1 MMMQKDNESLI
12 VVCSCTSPKRMRN
25 RVEIGKLISALQNAG
40 YTVTPVSDL
49 CKTALSDTEQMA
61 AFASS
66 TVIACYPRAIQ
77 SIFGRLGLNTQRVY
91 DIHSHSAEEIL
102 EEMGIIHP
110 FAEQDRS
117 LSRFM
122 PVLSFSDETP
132 DGERPAWYP
141 VIDKTRCTDCGK
153 CHDFC
158 LFGVYS
164 VSEGRAS
171 VSHPRNC
178 KDQCPACARVCP
190 SKAIIFPKYDKS
202 PVNGGL
208 HDEEPSAG
216 LDKASYH
223 AALRYRLE
231 ERRAKIS
238 LLKNNGL

>member
-1 MMMQKDNESLI
+1 MLKSTDFF
-12 VVCSCTSPKRMRN
+12 VTVCFCTSRGRMMKGA
-25 RVEIGKLISALQNAG
+25 EIRRLISALKNVG
-40 YTVTPVSDL
+40 YTVTSVSDL
-49 CKTALSDTEQMA
+49 CKTAISDTGQMA
-61 AFASS
+61 AFASA

-77 SIFGRLGLNTQRVY
+77 ALFGSLGLHPQRVY
-91 DIHSHSAEEIL
+91 DIHSQSCEAVL
-102 EEMGIIHP
+102 TEMGIALP
-110 FAEQDRS
+110 VFEQEQFIPDPS
-117 LSRFM
+117 Y
-122 PVLSFSDETP
+122 SDSVNE
-132 DGERPAWYP
+132 GERPAWYP

-164 VSEGRAS
+164 ISEGKMS

-208 HDEEPSAG
+208 HDEELSAG
-216 LDKASYH
+216 LDAMASYN

-231 ERRAKIS
+231 ERRAKVS
-238 LLKNNGL
+238 LLVKN